1 MTQYIIKADARVYL
15 GLGDTTQFGE
25 KLQTIVDGV
34 NYDVSEYINDE
45 PVDDRLKLA
54 CLRLT
59 EYYWVKTAG
68 AKSEG
73 SSGAYKVQFEKSEGW
88 PTDITSILDKY
99 VEGGSDET
107 GQSVLELI

>member
-1 MTQYIIKADARVYL
+1 
-15 GLGDTTQFGE
+15 
-25 KLQTIVDGV
+25 
-34 NYDVSEYINDE
+34 
-45 PVDDRLKLA
+45 
-54 CLRLT
+54 
-59 EYYWVKTAG
+59 VKTAG